1 MRIIKEL
8 IPYVVIVLVVVL
20 IRTFIATPVIV
31 SGSSMDPTLKNGDI
45 LILNK
50 LATKYNRYDIVVV
63 DAVINGKK
71 ERIVKRIMALPG
83 ENIEYKDH
91 ILYIDG
97 KRMIDDFKNITN
109 DFSLEE
115 LEDTDKIP
123 EGYYFVMGDNRR
135 NSLDSRDSRIGLV
148 KEEDIVGKPIIR
160 IWPLNKIGTI

>member
-20 IRTFIATPVIV
+20 IRTFIATPVVV

-45 LILNK
+45 FILNK
-50 LATKYNRYDIVVV
+50 LATKYNRDDIVVV
-63 DAVINGKK
+63 DAIINGKK
-71 ERIVKRIMALPG
+71 ERIVKRIIALPG

-115 LEDTDKIP
+115 LEGTDKIP

-148 KEEDIVGKPIIR
+148 KKEDIIGKPLFR
-160 IWPLNKIGTI
+160 IWPLNKIGAI